1 MTNSEHDNP
10 VFEASETESEKVS
23 KLSNSSIVLNL
34 EEVPKTNGLKFEKKT
49 SDKEEFIN
57 IFNFHKRIGA
67 LKSVSHKLKIFRT
80 KGYIKLIISVILIL
94 CYLLYFVTALTTTSL
109 LDKTDYWCNG
119 DGFLIINTS
128 FFGSILIYFQ
138 IIKPFFGDLMLKIL
152 KKPLHSIKLL
162 ASNRIIKIL
171 FYALAIGSYFCFLI
185 TDAEDLSRLTSA
197 FGTLVLLLVATLFS
211 KYPTEIKFERI
222 FWGIALQVFFALL
235 ILRWSF
241 GKQLFQ
247 CLGSKVSN
255 FLSFTDAG
263 TIFAIG
269 DFLND
274 TNSYA
279 FKILPV
285 ILYFGLFVSI
295 LYHFGII
302 QWVII
307 KLGWVLQIIVGTTPC
322 ESMATVANIF
332 LGMSEAPLVIKP
344 YISLLTKSEIHTI
357 MTGGFATVAGGVLAA
372 YISFGIEPA
381 HLLSASIMSAP
392 AALTMSKLF
401 YPEVEKSQTKHEN
414 IKIIR
419 DKEKNIIHVIMTD
432 LKDNIQLIA
441 IITSCLVIF
450 IGAAAFLNAFSD
462 WGCQTLGYDEGVC
475 EIQKFLGYL
484 LYPVAWLMGV
494 PSEDC
499 HFVGYLLGMKIFVTE
514 FLAYK
519 ELANKF
525 KQGLVSAR
533 SVVIATY
540 ALCGFSSVPSMT
552 CAVGALGCLAPSRI
566 KDVSQ
571 VVVRAFIAGNFACI
585 LTACVAGT
593 LIDDPASRLSAFQT
607 NSANSSVFQST

>member
-1 MTNSEHDNP
+1 
-10 VFEASETESEKVS
+10 
-23 KLSNSSIVLNL
+23 
-34 EEVPKTNGLKFEKKT
+34 
-49 SDKEEFIN
+49 
-57 IFNFHKRIGA
+57 
-67 LKSVSHKLKIFRT
+67 
-80 KGYIKLIISVILIL
+80 
-94 CYLLYFVTALTTTSL
+94 
-109 LDKTDYWCNG
+109 
-119 DGFLIINTS
+119 
-128 FFGSILIYFQ
+128 
-138 IIKPFFGDLMLKIL
+138 ML
-152 KKPLHSIKLL
+152 
-162 ASNRIIKIL
+162 
-171 FYALAIGSYFCFLI
+171 
-185 TDAEDLSRLTSA
+185 
-197 FGTLVLLLVATLFS
+197 LLLV
-211 KYPTEIKFERI
+211 YPHMLVYIKFERI
-222 FWGIALQVFFALL
+222 FWGIALQVLFALL

-419 DKEKNIIHVIMTD
+419 DKDKNIIHVIMTD

-441 IITSCLVIF
+441 IITSCLVVF

-462 WGCQTLGYDEGVC
+462 WGCQTLGYEEGVC

-525 KQGLVSAR
+525 KQGLVSNEYFEYEIWCRISKNSIEYRMLIYRKCAR

-552 CAVGALGCLAPSRI
+552 CAVGALSCLAPSKI

-571 VVVRAFIAGNFACI
+571 VVLRAFVAGNFACI
-585 LTACVAGT
+585 LTACVAG
-593 LIDDPASRLSAFQT
+593 LYHNDDECEEMIMMIQHSLSKY
-607 NSANSSVFQST
+607 